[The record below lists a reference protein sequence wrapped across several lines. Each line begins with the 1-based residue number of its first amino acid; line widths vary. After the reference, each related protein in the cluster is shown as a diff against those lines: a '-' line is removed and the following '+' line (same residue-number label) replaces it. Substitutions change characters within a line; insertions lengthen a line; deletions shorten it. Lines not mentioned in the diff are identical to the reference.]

1 MVGWAG
7 GGAQFCAVFLHS
19 TADVPRNR
27 MRMELNAP
35 AIRAR
40 GNSAIAL
47 HAEGASALE
56 QVLDLVALGDWVSYV
71 LGLRNGV
78 DIMDIKVI
86 DDLKEALS
94 KA

>member
-1 MVGWAG
+1 
-7 GGAQFCAVFLHS
+7 
-19 TADVPRNR
+19 
-27 MRMELNAP
+27 
-35 AIRAR
+35 
-40 GNSAIAL
+40 
-47 HAEGASALE
+47 
-56 QVLDLVALGDWVSYV
+56 V